1 LAESQPPCQLQQ
13 SDTIRIHG
21 YLATPLVGKPH
32 PAIVIGHG
40 HRARGSLE
48 LAKAVARF
56 GYVVLSIDGPRAGET
71 TGGPEDTEQAWIS
84 VEQVVNMPARLQL
97 SVSCLATTSAFSPA
111 PIGDCSCTG
120 SSVIRIPE

>member
-1 LAESQPPCQLQQ
+1 M
-13 SDTIRIHG
+13 D
-21 YLATPLVGKPH
+21 
-32 PAIVIGHG
+32 

-56 GYVVLSIDGPRAGET
+56 GYVVLSIDGPRAGEA

-84 VEQVVNMPARLQL
+84 VRAGGEHAG
-97 SVSCLATTSAFSPA
+97 ATTAICIMPRGNIRVQPA